1 MNPQKIA
8 RIERWNAIL
17 AVIAIAACAL
27 WGSERAL
34 WGVAVGGAIACL
46 NFWTV
51 RRVVAASLKLE
62 GPKRAALQML
72 LVGKMGIL
80 MVTIFLV
87 LKYLPVDPAALA
99 VGLSV
104 FVGSIALEAGRAIFG
119 GSANENG

>member
-17 AVIAIAACAL
+17 AAIVIAGCAL
-27 WGSERAL
+27 WGSDRAL
-34 WGVAVGGAIACL
+34 WGAAVGGAIACL
-46 NFWTV
+46 NFWAV
-51 RRVVAASLKLE
+51 RRVVAASLRLE

-72 LVGKMGIL
+72 LVAKMGIL
-80 MVTIFLV
+80 MVLIFLV

-104 FVGSIALEAGRAIFG
+104 FVGSIALEAGRAIFARG
-119 GSANENG
+119 ENQNG